1 MNPWN
6 MKKVEMQLFL
16 TGYCNHRM
24 PYQQHPKCFEREVG
38 KDPKIG
44 VLDIETAWGF
54 NADIG
59 FMLCYVLKELNK
71 NKYYESCLTKKDVDL
86 GKFKLDMNVV
96 KHLVNDMKRFDILI
110 TFNGS
115 RFDIPYS
122 RTRALKH
129 KFDYPKYGDIKHI
142 DLFYIIKYK
151 LKLNHNSLESACRFF
166 NIPGKNHVVFDV
178 WQRAGYGDEK
188 ALAYI
193 LNHCRRDVGRCTEPL
208 YHKVIDYAR
217 RTNRSI

>member
-16 TGYCNHRM
+16 TGHCKHGHSYVT
-24 PYQQHPKCFEREVG
+24 HPKCYDSEIGRN
-38 KDPKIG
+38 PRIG
-44 VLDIETAWGF
+44 VFDIETAWGF
-54 NADIG
+54 KADTG
-59 FMLCYVLKELNK
+59 FMICYVIKEYGK
-71 NKYYESCLTKKDVDL
+71 EKYYEACLTKEDVDL
-86 GKFKLDMNVV
+86 GHFKLDTNVV
-96 KHLVNDMKRFDILI
+96 KHLVDDMKRFDVLI

-129 KFDYPKYGDIKHI
+129 KFDFPKYGDMKHI
-142 DLFYIIKYK
+142 DLYYIVKYK
-151 LKLNHNSLESACRFF
+151 LKLGHNSLESACRLFD
-166 NIPGKNHVVFDV
+166 IKGKNHLVFDI

-193 LNHCRRDVGRCTEPL
+193 LNHCRRDVGRCTELL
-208 YHKVIDYAR
+208 YNKIIDYAR
-217 RTNRSI
+217 KTNRSI